1 MGIIVQKYGG
11 TSVGTPEKIC
21 LVAEKIIKR
30 QREGNQMVVIVSA
43 MGKSTDSLIK
53 LASEVTSKPDPREMD
68 MLLTTGEQVTIS
80 LLAMALMDQGAEAI
94 SYTGPQ
100 LGIQTTAFHQKAR
113 ILDIDVSRIHQALA
127 KNEIVVVAGFQGVS
141 ENLEITTLGRG
152 GSDTSAVALAAKLRA
167 ECEIYTDVDGIYTM
181 DPRKLIGAKKLDYIS
196 SEEMMEMASLG
207 AGVLHHRSVELA
219 HRFGVPL
226 YVASTFS
233 DQPGT
238 RIVIGGNGNM
248 EDSLITGMT
257 SSHSDV
263 QVILMNLPVGM
274 KSLRRIFDEMGDKEV
289 NVDMIS
295 QMMNGDQR
303 MHISFTIPRED
314 AHVARSLMETWQQED
329 EAIHWSINEDIVKM
343 SIVGMGMRTHSGVAG
358 KVFDLLEQES
368 IEVKMIT
375 TSEINISWVI
385 HSADEEKAIQVIG
398 DGFELTEKEIE
409 RE

>member
-11 TSVGTPEKIC
+11 TSVGTPERIR

-30 QREGNQMVVIVSA
+30 QKEGNQMVVIVSA
-43 MGKSTDSLIK
+43 MGKSTDSLIQ
-53 LASEVTSKPDPREMD
+53 LAGEVTSNPHPREMD

-113 ILDIDVSRIHQALA
+113 ILDIDVSRIHQALS
-127 KNEIVVVAGFQGVS
+127 KNKIVVVAGFQGVS
-141 ENLEITTLGRG
+141 ENQEITTLGRG

-181 DPRKLIGAKKLDYIS
+181 DPRKLIGAKKLAVIS

-219 HRFGVPL
+219 HKFGVPL

-233 DQPGT
+233 DEPGT
-238 RIVIGGNGNM
+238 RIVIGGNGKM

-314 AHVARSLMETWQQED
+314 VKVARDLMKAWQQED

-358 KVFDLLEQES
+358 KVFDLLEQEN

-385 HSADEEKAIQVIG
+385 HSSDEEKAIRAIG
-398 DGFELTEKEIE
+398 EGFELTEKEIE

>member
-11 TSVGTPEKIC
+11 TSVGTPERIRR
-21 LVAEKIIKR
+21 VAEKIIKR
-30 QREGNQMVVIVSA
+30 QQEGNQMVVIVSA
-43 MGKSTDSLIK
+43 MGKSTDSLIQ
-53 LASEVTSKPDPREMD
+53 LAREVTSNPDPREMD
-68 MLLTTGEQVTIS
+68 MLLTTGEQVSIS
-80 LLAMALMDQGAEAI
+80 LLAMALMDQGADAI
-94 SYTGPQ
+94 SFTGPQ
-100 LGIQTTAFHQKAR
+100 LGIKTTAFHQKAR
-113 ILDIDVSRIHQALA
+113 ILDIDVSRIHQAMA
-127 KNEIVVVAGFQGVS
+127 KGKIVVAAGFQGVS
-141 ENLEITTLGRG
+141 GNQEITTLGRG

-181 DPRKLIGAKKLDYIS
+181 DPRKLPGAKKLAFIS

-219 HRFGVPL
+219 HKFGVPL

-233 DQPGT
+233 DEPGT
-238 RIVIGGNGNM
+238 RIVIGGNGKM

-274 KSLRRIFDEMGDKEV
+274 KSLRRIFDEMGEKEV

-303 MHISFTIPRED
+303 MHVSFTIPRED
-314 AHVARSLMETWQQED
+314 AQVARDLMETWQQED

-358 KVFDLLEQES
+358 KVFDLLEQEG

-385 HSADEEKAIQVIG
+385 VAADEEKAIRAIG
-398 DGFELTEKEIE
+398 EGFELTD
-409 RE
+409 

>member
-11 TSVGTPEKIC
+11 TSVGTPERIRR
-21 LVAEKIIKR
+21 VADRIIAR
-30 QREGNQMVVIVSA
+30 RSEGHQMVVIVSA
-43 MGKSTDSLIK
+43 MGKTTDLLID
-53 LASEVTSKPDPREMD
+53 LARQVSSDPHPREMD
-68 MLLTTGEQVTIS
+68 MLLTTGEQVSIS
-80 LLAMALMDQGAEAI
+80 LLAMALMDKGADAV
-94 SYTGPQ
+94 SFTGPQ
-100 LGIQTTAFHQKAR
+100 LGIQTTSLHQKAR

-127 KNEIVVVAGFQGVS
+127 KDKVVVVAGFQGVA
-141 ENLEITTLGRG
+141 ENQEITTLGRG

-181 DPRKLIGAKKLDYIS
+181 DPRKLPGAKKLSRIS
-196 SEEMMEMASLG
+196 AEEMMEMASLG

-219 HRFGVPL
+219 YKYQVPL
-226 YVASTFS
+226 YVASAFG
-233 DQPGT
+233 QEPGT
-238 RIVIGGNGNM
+238 RIVMGGNGQM
-248 EDSLITGMT
+248 EDSLVTGMT

-274 KSLRRIFDEMGDKEV
+274 KSLRRIFGEMGDKEV

-303 MHISFTIPRED
+303 MHISFTIPREEVQ
-314 AHVARSLMETWQQED
+314 VARSLMENWQRED
-329 EAIHWSINEDIVKM
+329 PAIHWSINEDIVKM

-358 KVFDLLEQES
+358 KVFDLLEEAG

-385 HSADEEKAIQVIG
+385 QASDEERAIEAIG
-398 DGFELTEKEIE
+398 RGFDLAE
-409 RE
+409 

>member
-1 MGIIVQKYGG
+1 
-11 TSVGTPEKIC
+11 
-21 LVAEKIIKR
+21 
-30 QREGNQMVVIVSA
+30 MVIIVSA
-43 MGKSTDSLIK
+43 MGKSTDSLIQ
-53 LASEVTSKPDPREMD
+53 LASQVTSQPDPREMD
-68 MLLTTGEQVTIS
+68 MLLTTGEQISIS
-80 LLAMALMDQGAEAI
+80 LLAMALMDKGADAV
-94 SYTGPQ
+94 SFTGPQ

-113 ILDIDVSRIHQALA
+113 ILDIDVSRIHQALS
-127 KNEIVVVAGFQGVS
+127 KDKIVVVAGFQGVS
-141 ENLEITTLGRG
+141 ENQEITTLGRG

-181 DPRKLIGAKKLDYIS
+181 DPRKLPGAKKLETIS

-219 HRFGVPL
+219 HKFGVPL

-233 DQPGT
+233 DEPGT
-238 RIVIGGNGNM
+238 RIVIGGNGKM

-314 AHVARSLMETWQQED
+314 ILVARNLMNTWQQED
-329 EAIHWSINEDIVKM
+329 AAIHWSINEDIVKM

-358 KVFDLLEQES
+358 KVFDLLEQED

-385 HSADEEKAIQVIG
+385 PSADEEKAIRVIG
-398 DGFELTEKEIE
+398 EGFDLTEKEIE

>member
-11 TSVGTPEKIC
+11 TSVGTPERIR

-43 MGKSTDSLIK
+43 MGKSTDSLIQ
-53 LASEVTSKPDPREMD
+53 LASEVTSNPDPREMD

-113 ILDIDVSRIHQALA
+113 ILDIDVSRIHQALS
-127 KNEIVVVAGFQGVS
+127 KNKIVVVAGFQGVS
-141 ENLEITTLGRG
+141 ENQEITTLGRG

-181 DPRKLIGAKKLDYIS
+181 DPRKLTGAKKLAAIS

-219 HRFGVPL
+219 HKFGVPL

-233 DQPGT
+233 DEPGT
-238 RIVIGGNGNM
+238 RIVIGGNGKM

-274 KSLRRIFDEMGDKEV
+274 KSLQRIFGEMGDKEV

-314 AHVARSLMETWQQED
+314 AKVARDLMEAWQQED
-329 EAIHWSINEDIVKM
+329 EAVHWSINEDIVKM

-358 KVFDLLEQES
+358 KVFDLLEQEN

-385 HSADEEKAIQVIG
+385 PSADEKRAIEVIG
-398 DGFELTEKEIE
+398 RGFDLTE
-409 RE
+409 

>member
-1 MGIIVQKYGG
+1 MSIIVQKYGG
-11 TSVGTPEKIC
+11 TSVGTPERIRR
-21 LVAEKIIKR
+21 VAEKVIRR
-30 QREGNQMVVIVSA
+30 QREGHQLVVIVSA
-43 MGKSTDSLIK
+43 MGKTTDTLIQ
-53 LASEVTSKPDPREMD
+53 LAREVSANPDPREMD
-68 MLLTTGEQVTIS
+68 MLLTTGEQVSIS
-80 LLAMALMDQGAEAI
+80 LLAMALMDQGAQAV
-94 SYTGPQ
+94 SFTGSQ
-100 LGIQTTAFHQKAR
+100 LGIQTTSLHQKAR

-127 KNEIVVVAGFQGVS
+127 QDKIVVVAGFQGVS
-141 ENLEITTLGRG
+141 EAQEITTLGRG

-181 DPRKLIGAKKLDYIS
+181 DPRKLKGAKKLDAIS

-219 HRFGVPL
+219 HKFGVPL

-233 DQPGT
+233 EEPGT
-238 RIVIGGNGNM
+238 RIVIGGKGKM
-248 EDSLITGMT
+248 EDSLVTGMT

-274 KSLRRIFDEMGDKEV
+274 KSLRRIFGEMGDQEV

-314 AHVARSLMETWQQED
+314 TAVARNLMEKWQGED
-329 EAIHWSINEDIVKM
+329 PAIHWSINEDIVKM

-358 KVFDLLEQES
+358 KVFDLLEEAG
-368 IEVKMIT
+368 IEVKMVT

-385 HSADEEKAIQVIG
+385 DAADEVKAIDAIG
-398 DGFELTEKEIE
+398 RGFELAD
-409 RE
+409 

>member
-11 TSVGTPEKIC
+11 TSVGTPEKIR

-43 MGKSTDSLIK
+43 MGKSTDSLIQ
-53 LASEVTSKPDPREMD
+53 LASEVTSNPNPREMD

-113 ILDIDVSRIHQALA
+113 ILDIDVSRIHQALS
-127 KNEIVVVAGFQGVS
+127 KNKIVVVAGFQGVS
-141 ENLEITTLGRG
+141 ENQEITTLGRG

-181 DPRKLIGAKKLDYIS
+181 DPRKLSGAKKLAAIS

-219 HRFGVPL
+219 HKFGVPL

-233 DQPGT
+233 NEPGT
-238 RIVIGGNGNM
+238 RIVIGGNGKM

-263 QVILMNLPVGM
+263 QVILMNLPAGM
-274 KSLRRIFDEMGDKEV
+274 KSLQRIFGEMGDKEV

-314 AHVARSLMETWQQED
+314 AKVARDLMEAWQRED

-358 KVFDLLEQES
+358 KVFDLLEQEN

-385 HSADEEKAIQVIG
+385 QSADEKRAIEAIG
-398 DGFELTEKEIE
+398 RGFDLTE
-409 RE
+409 